1 MFRLWAVMFESG
13 IEFKSI
19 ITFNLMMTM
28 IIWLRSFFLMPL
40 AWVNSEIPPFYVSPF
55 SRRTLN
61 SMPDSREKELN
72 RKESVAAG
80 TSKSATNY
88 VCSVEFVM
96 FLIWVSIGN
105 LDAIFISFSWNKFA
119 RIVSGDDYLPLVD
132 AFGSFLWTAALFS
145 GVCGLVIDTF
155 SGKFNRPLLEGKA
168 VMVTGVFLFDNIAG
182 IVVHILQFL
191 QTYEAAYALVF
202 IYNAYRGLLY
212 STAAVYIKCNF
223 PASCFGTL
231 MGVFR
236 ISMGLSSLI
245 NIGLTEIV
253 TTYDEEGFT
262 GIVIAFGVLVV
273 LTISFPILAIY
284 NKRKPAVR
292 SMVRAII
299 ESQSS
304 ESDDNISK

>member
-1 MFRLWAVMFESG
+1 
-13 IEFKSI
+13 
-19 ITFNLMMTM
+19 MMTL
-28 IIWLRSFFLMPL
+28 IIWIRSFFLMPL
-40 AWVNSEIPPFYVSPF
+40 AWVQSDIPPFYISPF

-61 SMPDSREKELN
+61 SMPDAKAKGRNRRE
-72 RKESVAAG
+72 SMAAG

-96 FLIWVSIGN
+96 FLIWGSIGN

-132 AFGSFLWTAALFS
+132 AFGSFLWTAAPFS

-155 SGKFNRPLLEGKA
+155 FGKFNRPLLEGKA

-182 IVVHILQFL
+182 IVVHILQL
-191 QTYEAAYALVF
+191 LNTYEAAYALVF
-202 IYNAYRGLLY
+202 IYNVYRGLLY
-212 STAAVYIKCNF
+212 STAAVYIKCNL

-236 ISMGLSSLI
+236 ISMGVSSLI

-253 TTYDEEGFT
+253 TTYDEDGFT

-273 LTISFPILAIY
+273 LTISFPILATY
-284 NKRKPAVR
+284 NKRKPA
-292 SMVRAII
+292 I
-299 ESQSS
+299 ESQTSYES
-304 ESDDNISK
+304 ESDY